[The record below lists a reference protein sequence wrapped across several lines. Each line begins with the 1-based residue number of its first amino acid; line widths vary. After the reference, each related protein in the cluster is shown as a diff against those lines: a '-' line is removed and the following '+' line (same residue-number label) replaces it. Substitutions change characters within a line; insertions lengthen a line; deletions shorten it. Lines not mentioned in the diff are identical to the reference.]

1 MSPIAGATQGREK
14 NQPKFAFQLC
24 SRAPGASCSV
34 DRVLATSSLRG
45 AMVHRASFYGRG
57 ILDSKPGRND
67 LGDVHRCRR
76 SDHGIAIQHDHAG
89 VPIITQHSV
98 WAASEGLTFPSD
110 RLERQPVCLNLLE
123 LRLLKPVQINT
134 TTGGTAFARTS
145 SPASFPD

>member
-24 SRAPGASCSV
+24 SRAPA
-34 DRVLATSSLRG
+34 RVVRWIGFSPHHHCAAPWSIAPRSTG
-45 AMVHRASFYGRG
+45 G

-98 WAASEGLTFPSD
+98 
-110 RLERQPVCLNLLE
+110 
-123 LRLLKPVQINT
+123 
-134 TTGGTAFARTS
+134 
-145 SPASFPD
+145 